1 MLFFSPSAI
10 KSYLSAGNSAE
21 PVAFCVG
28 NTTAVAAIVEFDKV
42 YVAETP
48 SVEAVTALV
57 VEKFKIKGQ
66 FFSLSEK
73 LSKRIIEIAKAKSM
87 NRTRRLRKSEGIRR
101 LVRENQLTIDD
112 FIYPLFVEEGKN
124 IEKEI
129 VSMPGIKRYS
139 LDKIDKELDEV
150 VALNLPAV
158 LLFGIPSEKDEV
170 GSETWNDNG
179 VIQQAI
185 RHIKTKYPS
194 LYVITDVCFCEY
206 TSHGHCGIIH
216 ENDVHND
223 DTLVNIAKQV
233 VSHAKAGVDMV
244 APSGM
249 MDGTI
254 ATIREALDHTGY
266 GDLPIMGYSVK
277 YASAFYGPFRDA
289 ADSSPSF
296 GDRNTYQMDPANRD
310 EGMREATF

>member
-1 MLFFSPSAI
+1 M
-10 KSYLSAGNSAE
+10 
-21 PVAFCVG
+21 
-28 NTTAVAAIVEFDKV
+28 
-42 YVAETP
+42 
-48 SVEAVTALV
+48 
-57 VEKFKIKGQ
+57 
-66 FFSLSEK
+66 SEK

-194 LYVITDVCFCEY
+194 LYVITDGLF
-206 TSHGHCGIIH
+206 
-216 ENDVHND
+216 
-223 DTLVNIAKQV
+223 L
-233 VSHAKAGVDMV
+233 
-244 APSGM
+244 
-249 MDGTI
+249 
-254 ATIREALDHTGY
+254 
-266 GDLPIMGYSVK
+266 
-277 YASAFYGPFRDA
+277 
-289 ADSSPSF
+289 
-296 GDRNTYQMDPANRD
+296 
-310 EGMREATF
+310 

>member
-1 MLFFSPSAI
+1 M
-10 KSYLSAGNSAE
+10 
-21 PVAFCVG
+21 
-28 NTTAVAAIVEFDKV
+28 
-42 YVAETP
+42 
-48 SVEAVTALV
+48 
-57 VEKFKIKGQ
+57 
-66 FFSLSEK
+66 SEK

-277 YASAFYGPFRDA
+277 YASAFLR
-289 ADSSPSF
+289 SF
-296 GDRNTYQMDPANRD
+296 PRRCRFIP
-310 EGMREATF
+310 